1 MGSLRAYT
9 ASLDTAIVVAG
20 AEEAA
25 LTLELSV
32 FRRFRKSHDRL
43 RNSVITR
50 THQLRM
56 SCVLTRNVLL
66 QASERSEF
74 LS

>member
-1 MGSLRAYT
+1 MGNLRAYT

-25 LTLELSV
+25 LELSV
-32 FRRFRKSHDRL
+32 FRRFRKSHDPH

-56 SCVLTRNVLL
+56 SCVLIRNVLL